1 VSGRRILDA
10 DDLVALYDAHARDL
24 LGYLARRSGDPQ
36 VALDLLGATFL
47 SAFEHRDRCRGQ
59 SEGERVAW
67 LYRIAA
73 NSLVDNARRSAA
85 EQRAIQRIAGELRAL
100 TDTEVAVIERLAVS
114 SELHERVLAAFG
126 DLSGEQKAAVWMHI
140 IEDRPYPEI
149 SQTLGLSEPATRA
162 RVSRGLRALRRAT
175 QSSRE
180 EPK

>member
-1 VSGRRILDA
+1 MMEA
-10 DDLVALYDAHARDL
+10 EDLVALYDAHARDL
-24 LGYLARRSGDPQ
+24 LGYLARRTGDPQ

-126 DLSGEQKAAVWMHI
+126 DLSAEQKAVLWMHI
-140 IEDRPYPEI
+140 VEDRPYPEI
-149 SQTLGLSEPATRA
+149 SRTLGLSEPATRA